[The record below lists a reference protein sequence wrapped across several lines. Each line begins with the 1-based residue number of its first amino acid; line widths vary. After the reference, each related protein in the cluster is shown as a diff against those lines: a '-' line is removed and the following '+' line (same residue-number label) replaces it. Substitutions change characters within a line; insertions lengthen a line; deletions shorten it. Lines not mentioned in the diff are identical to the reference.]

1 MTIEFDD
8 NGKIYTDIIRKTPIP
23 VMIQTITHRIHVN
36 IHVKQDQR
44 IKDELDTTEN
54 FIAITDALIY
64 ASDGQI
70 LYQTNFIAVQ
80 RDEIIWVMPD
90 SDVTDRS
97 KGSLK

>member
-23 VMIQTITHRIHVN
+23 VMIQTITHRIHGN